1 MPEYRTEIVV
11 SPSFDP
17 WTNLALEE
25 HLLGRIREE
34 SMTLYLWRNEHTVV
48 IGRNQN
54 AWRECRTELLE
65 REGGRLARR
74 LSGGGA
80 VYHDL
85 GNCNFTFLAS
95 PRSYDFDRQIRV
107 IAEALR
113 DLGISASFGGRNDL
127 FVEGRK
133 ISGNAFY
140 RGRSGRYH
148 HGTILMDVDMDR
160 LTRYLQ
166 PSKAKLDAKGVTSV
180 RSRVANLREFV
191 PSLSMDDVQR
201 ALRTAFHKEFGDGP
215 ESDAATFLAD
225 PSMRRLRD
233 MYASRE
239 WIYGRTPVFDAEI
252 GHRFD
257 WGELQIG
264 MTVERG
270 VITECRVFSD
280 AMDADYI
287 AHLADLFPGAA
298 PDGAS
303 LAACVRDSR
312 SAMAAS
318 ETGDILSWLESAG
331 SGLI

>member
-1 MPEYRTEIVV
+1 MPAYRTEIVV

-25 HLLGRIREE
+25 HLLGRVREA

-54 AWRECRTELLE
+54 AWRECRTILLE
-65 REGGRLARR
+65 LEDGRLARR

-113 DLGISASFGGRNDL
+113 DLGISASFGGRNDI
-127 FVEGRK
+127 FVDGRK

-140 RGRSGRYH
+140 RGKAGRYH

-166 PSKAKLDAKGVTSV
+166 PSKAKLEAKGVTSV

-191 PSLSMDDVQR
+191 PSLSMNDLQS
-201 ALRTAFHKEFGDGP
+201 AIRTAFHREFGDGP
-215 ESDAATFLAD
+215 ESDASTLLAD

-233 MYASRE
+233 TYASRE
-239 WIYGRTPVFDAEI
+239 WIYGRTPAFDAEI
-252 GHRFD
+252 GRRFD
-257 WGELQIG
+257 WGELQIC

-280 AMDADYI
+280 AMDADFI
-287 AHLADLFPGAA
+287 ERLADLFPGAA

-303 LAACVRDSR
+303 LAARIRDSHD
-312 SAMAAS
+312 AMAAS

-331 SGLI
+331 TGLL

>member
-1 MPEYRTEIVV
+1 MKTYRTEIVV

-25 HLLGRIREE
+25 HLLGQIREA
-34 SMTLYLWRNEHTVV
+34 SMILYLWRNEHTVV

-65 REGGRLARR
+65 LEGGRLARR

-95 PRSYDFDRQIRV
+95 PRSYDFDRQIGVLVR
-107 IAEALR
+107 ALR
-113 DLGISASFGGRNDL
+113 DLGISASFGGRNDI
-127 FVEGRK
+127 FVQGRK

-140 RGRSGRYH
+140 SGKAGRYH
-148 HGTILMDVDMDR
+148 HGTILMDVDMER

-166 PSKAKLDAKGVTSV
+166 PSKAKLEAKGVTSV

-191 PSLSMDDVQR
+191 PSLTMDDLQR
-201 ALRTAFHKEFGDGP
+201 AIRDAFHREFGDGP
-215 ESDAATFLAD
+215 ECDAAVFLSD
-225 PSMRRLRD
+225 PSMRRLREK
-233 MYASRE
+233 YAGRE

-252 GHRFD
+252 GRRFD
-257 WGELQIG
+257 WGEIQIG
-264 MTVERG
+264 MTVARG

-287 AHLADLFPGAA
+287 ARLADLFPGAA

-303 LAACVRDSR
+303 LAARIRDSR
-312 SAMAAS
+312 SAMAAG

-331 SGLI
+331 SGLL

>member
-1 MPEYRTEIVV
+1 MQPFTSEIVT
-11 SPSFDP
+11 SLSFDP

-25 HLLGRIREE
+25 YLLGRIHDD

-65 REGGRLARR
+65 LEGGRLARR

-95 PRSYDFDRQIRV
+95 PRSYDFDRQIGV
-107 IAEALR
+107 LVEALR
-113 DLGISASFGGRNDL
+113 DLGISASFGGRNDI

-140 RGRSGRYH
+140 RGRTGRYH

-166 PSKAKLDAKGVTSV
+166 PSKAKLEAKGVASV

-191 PSLSMDDVQR
+191 PSLSMDDLQH
-201 ALRTAFHKEFGDGP
+201 ALRTAFHREFGDGP
-215 ESDAATFLAD
+215 ERDAATFLAD

-233 MYASRE
+233 TYASRE

-252 GHRFD
+252 GRRFD
-257 WGELQIG
+257 WGELQIC

-270 VITECRVFSD
+270 VIKECRVFSD
-280 AMDADYI
+280 AMDADFI
-287 AHLADLFPGAA
+287 ARLAELFPGAT

-303 LAACVRDSR
+303 LAARVRDSQ
-312 SAMAAS
+312 SARTTP
-318 ETGDILSWLESAG
+318 ETGDILSWLESVG
-331 SGLI
+331 NGLI